1 MTSGMAAPAAAA
13 TSETGA
19 PPAARLWEI
28 DAARTLA
35 IAMMIAY
42 HVVYDIE
49 LLSPGLGPD
58 PFTGGWGALPEATGS
73 LFLLIA
79 GVSLTVAD
87 ARAEARG
94 VGPRGRLARHARRA
108 GMILGAAAVVTIATS
123 VAFGDRYVRFG
134 ILHAIAAATMIG
146 ALTVRLG
153 AWNIALGSAVV
164 AAGIAVPDLEGPA
177 WLLPIGV
184 GPADVS
190 SVDYWPLLPWLGP
203 MLIGVGFARLL
214 YPGGVPGPV
223 TGRLP
228 AGPSVPR
235 QTLAP
240 GRHSLMVYLG
250 HQLLLIPVVW
260 LVLLAA
266 GVDVPRPL

>member
-1 MTSGMAAPAAAA
+1 
-13 TSETGA
+13 
-19 PPAARLWEI
+19 
-28 DAARTLA
+28 
-35 IAMMIAY
+35 
-42 HVVYDIE
+42 
-49 LLSPGLGPD
+49 
-58 PFTGGWGALPEATGS
+58 
-73 LFLLIA
+73 
-79 GVSLTVAD
+79 
-87 ARAEARG
+87 
-94 VGPRGRLARHARRA
+94 
-108 GMILGAAAVVTIATS
+108 
-123 VAFGDRYVRFG
+123 
-134 ILHAIAAATMIG
+134 
-146 ALTVRLG
+146 
-153 AWNIALGSAVV
+153 
-164 AAGIAVPDLEGPA
+164 
-177 WLLPIGV
+177 
-184 GPADVS
+184 
-190 SVDYWPLLPWLGP
+190 